1 MWTKNS
7 IFPDTQNL
15 KLTFISDKSSAL
27 LSPVSLV
34 VLIGC
39 VFVFIVGIVTLAGF
53 IIHRKR
59 EQRLLE
65 SDSYNASS
73 PSFWLSDFNG
83 GITRSGTTN
92 YWTGEH
98 PLDIT
103 SSSSTDLRRQ
113 DNHPHG
119 FSPGHTLFDFRRLKD
134 QRRRSFHA
142 TSMPRDCPDVI
153 ESYPMQHLR
162 SPPNVAS
169 TGPTNYISLTCPGYK
184 CNALNGRLPRYG
196 AASTDFPD
204 GPSIDILNNRSSG
217 VFYTGT
223 SAYP

>member
-1 MWTKNS
+1 M
-7 IFPDTQNL
+7 
-15 KLTFISDKSSAL
+15 
-27 LSPVSLV
+27 SLV

-39 VFVFIVGIVTLAGF
+39 VFVFIVGIVTLVGF

-59 EQRLLE
+59 EQKLLE

-73 PSFWLSDFNG
+73 PSFWLSDFSG
-83 GITRSGTTN
+83 GIPRSGANN

-103 SSSSTDLRRQ
+103 SSSSTDLRRH
-113 DNHPHG
+113 DNHHHG
-119 FSPGHTLFDFRRLKD
+119 FSSSQALFDFRRLKD

-142 TSMPRDCPDVI
+142 ISMPRDSSDVI

-162 SPPNVAS
+162 SPPNVDTS
-169 TGPTNYISLTCPGYK
+169 GLNNYANLTCPGFK
-184 CNALNGRLPRYG
+184 PNRLSGRLPRYG
-196 AASTDFPD
+196 ATCTNFSD
-204 GPSIDILNNRSSG
+204 GPSIDMYIRSSG
-217 VFYTGT
+217 AFYTGT

>member
-1 MWTKNS
+1 M
-7 IFPDTQNL
+7 
-15 KLTFISDKSSAL
+15 
-27 LSPVSLV
+27 SLV

-39 VFVFIVGIVTLAGF
+39 VFVFIVGIVTLVGF

-73 PSFWLSDFNG
+73 PSFYLSDFSG
-83 GITRSGTTN
+83 GITRSGATN

-103 SSSSTDLRRQ
+103 SSSSTDVRRHE
-113 DNHPHG
+113 NHPHG
-119 FSPGHTLFDFRRLKD
+119 FSSGQTLFDFRRLKD

-142 TSMPRDCPDVI
+142 TSMPRDCSDVI

-162 SPPNVAS
+162 SLPNVAS
-169 TGPTNYISLTCPGYK
+169 TGLTSYTNLTCPGYK
-184 CNALNGRLPRYG
+184 CNGLSGRLPRYG

-204 GPSIDILNNRSSG
+204 GPSIDMYNRSSG
-217 VFYTGT
+217 AFYTGT